1 VAPTIEP
8 VDTVATDVPT
18 EEVATEEVAT
28 EEPTPTEESTTLI
41 VPVDEETP
49 TEQGEDTGGPT
60 SEPGGEETSNAT
72 APLDDTLRVTGI
84 SAGGVPIGELRN
96 NSQHTLMVL
105 SSDTSGSDLLV
116 ASMSDGSIVADLGA
130 GANPIWSPQ
139 GIVLLYQSYAGGA
152 PAAAIYDSQTG
163 GMGPISDPAAD
174 GAVQDIPA
182 GWSGSEAFYLR
193 ETGDGEST
201 VILFAYDVNTGETRE
216 VWRSVGVSLSGGRP
230 IAAGDRFLIATGQSW
245 LSVGTDGSENVL
257 GTNEY
262 GLTGEGVLSPGGSLV
277 AYPAGGQIVVAG
289 VDSPGVAI
297 GLIPYPEGPGA
308 GFSWSPDGEYLAVSD
323 GYSIQVYD
331 ENGTFIGAATS
342 DLSVTIGG
350 PQWFDDGIYYV
361 ETSPTPSL
369 RRLLL
374 SKMPGFAE

>member
-1 VAPTIEP
+1 
-8 VDTVATDVPT
+8 
-18 EEVATEEVAT
+18 
-28 EEPTPTEESTTLI
+28 
-41 VPVDEETP
+41 
-49 TEQGEDTGGPT
+49 
-60 SEPGGEETSNAT
+60 
-72 APLDDTLRVTGI
+72 
-84 SAGGVPIGELRN
+84 
-96 NSQHTLMVL
+96 
-105 SSDTSGSDLLV
+105 
-116 ASMSDGSIVADLGA
+116 MSDGLVVADLGA
-130 GANPIWSPQ
+130 GASPIWSPQ

-152 PAAAIYDSQTG
+152 PAAAIYDSQAG
-163 GMGPISDPAAD
+163 GAGPISDPGAD
-174 GAVQDIPA
+174 GAVQDLPA

-201 VILFAYDVNTGETRE
+201 VILFAYDVNTSETRE

-277 AYPAGGQIVVAG
+277 AYPAGSQIVVAG
-289 VDSPGVAI
+289 VDSPGIALAFIEYV
-297 GLIPYPEGPGA
+297 EGPGA
-308 GFSWSPDGEYLAVSD
+308 GFSWAPDGEYLAVSD

-342 DLSVTIGG
+342 DLGVTIGG
-350 PQWFDDGIYYV
+350 PQWFGDGIYYV